1 MKYSPEVTAR
11 IVEGIKGLKGRVG
24 SSKIAGI
31 SFDTFNEWMKKK
43 PEFSAIIKKAE
54 LEAESTGEERAI
66 LSIFKAMENQWQAG
80 AWWLERTKSDKY
92 ALKTKNE
99 HVVDVGRMLL
109 VRSSAPSG
117 LLKAPNGNTNGNGA
131 KP

>member
-24 SSKIAGI
+24 SSEAAGI
-31 SFDTFNEWMKKK
+31 NFSTFCEWMKK
-43 PEFSAIIKKAE
+43 PNFSHAIKKAE
-54 LEAESTGEERAI
+54 LESESKGEERAI

-80 AWWLERTKSDKY
+80 AWWLERTKPDKY

-99 HVVDVGRMLL
+99 HVLDVGRMLL
-109 VRSSAPSG
+109 VRSSASLG
-117 LLKAPNGNTNGNGA
+117 LLKAHIGNTNGNGA

>member
-1 MKYSPEVTAR
+1 
-11 IVEGIKGLKGRVG
+11 
-24 SSKIAGI
+24 
-31 SFDTFNEWMKKK
+31 MKK
-43 PEFSAIIKKAE
+43 PNFSHTIKKAE
-54 LEAESTGEERAI
+54 LEAESKGEERAI

-80 AWWLERTKSDKY
+80 AWWLERTKPDKY

-117 LLKAPNGNTNGNGA
+117 LLKAHNGNTNGNGA